1 MLKPDGSRGFNRVAP
16 QVDRRA
22 FIGIVAAGGAGY
34 TWFASRPLAP
44 EPAVAPRVPIA
55 AFDSSGRWLG
65 VREVD
70 SVRKS
75 DAEWRKQLPLDS
87 YMVTRRKDTELAF
100 AGAFHNFDQL
110 GLYRCIGCDTA
121 VFDSKAKY
129 ASGTGWPAFTEPV
142 AKENVVESQD
152 VNFGLRQTEVKCA
165 RCWSHLGHLFDDG
178 PPPRGLRYCINSVAL
193 RFVNYL
199 T

>member
-1 MLKPDGSRGFNRVAP
+1 MLKPVWSRQFNRMVP

-34 TWFASRPLAP
+34 VWFASRPLVP
-44 EPAVAPRVPIA
+44 EPGVALRVPIA
-55 AFDSSGRWLG
+55 EFDSSGMRLG

-75 DAEWRKQLPLDS
+75 DAEWRKRLPLDS
-87 YMVTRRKDTELAF
+87 YMVIRRKDTELAF
-100 AGAFHNFDQL
+100 AGAFHNFDRP

-142 AKENVVESQD
+142 AKENVVESAD

-165 RCWSHLGHLFDDG
+165 RCWGHLGHLFDDG
-178 PPPRGLRYCINSVAL
+178 PPPAGLRYCINSVAL
-193 RFVNYL
+193 RFVHYF